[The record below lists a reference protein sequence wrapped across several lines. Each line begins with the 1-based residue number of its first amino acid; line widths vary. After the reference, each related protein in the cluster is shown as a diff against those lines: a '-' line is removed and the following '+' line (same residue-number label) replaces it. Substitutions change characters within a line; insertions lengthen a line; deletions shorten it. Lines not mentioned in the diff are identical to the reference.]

1 MSLGQVAEVMT
12 VCRFGDTTW
21 RGRRDEP
28 RERERHTHRDI
39 PDRHTDTQT
48 HRARPPDLLHDLV
61 DLGLEA
67 HVEHAV
73 RLVED
78 QVGHPAHWRAGKR
91 QKGLLCALR
100 AHTNAP

>member
-1 MSLGQVAEVMT
+1 MS
-12 VCRFGDTTW
+12 
-21 RGRRDEP
+21 RGRGRGT
-28 RERERHTHRDI
+28 HTETDQA
-39 PDRHTDTQT
+39 DTQT
-48 HRARPPDLLHDLV
+48 HRDRQTEPPPDLLHDLV